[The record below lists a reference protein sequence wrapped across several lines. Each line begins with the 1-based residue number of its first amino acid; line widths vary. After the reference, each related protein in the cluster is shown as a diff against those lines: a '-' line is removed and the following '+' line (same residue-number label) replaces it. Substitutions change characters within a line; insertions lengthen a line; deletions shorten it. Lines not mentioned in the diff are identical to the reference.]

1 MKTKKEVIEFVK
13 SELSSNNAL
22 ILATSGNGG
31 SGLALIQNQEDDF
44 INNLVSELKGYSFDG
59 IVDACND
66 IRESEYYNDNCE
78 VYQFNDDQGYSIQIV
93 VF

>member
-44 INNLVSELKGYSFDG
+44 INNLISVSIHAPIK
-59 IVDACND
+59 DATACL
-66 IRESEYYNDNCE
+66 
-78 VYQFNDDQGYSIQIV
+78 
-93 VF
+93 